1 MAKSSEQCTAGK
13 FFMIYI
19 LQSESQNVVQ
29 LEQIEKGYFNPAM
42 ITTVAPVNEY
52 DVYFPK
58 ERNLGNV

>member
-1 MAKSSEQCTAGK
+1 
-13 FFMIYI
+13 MIYI